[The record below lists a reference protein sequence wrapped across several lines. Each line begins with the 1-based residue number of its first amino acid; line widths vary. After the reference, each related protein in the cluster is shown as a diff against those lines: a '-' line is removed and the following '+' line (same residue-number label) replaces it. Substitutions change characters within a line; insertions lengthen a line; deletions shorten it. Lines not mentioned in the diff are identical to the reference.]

1 MFPQAV
7 SSLRQADSRA
17 TLGAPPVLR
26 PAPGSRGHPRGQL
39 LSLAARPGSAEG
51 SAGCGRLGATP
62 ADAAEAVPRQLDLQ
76 GASGGSVPPA
86 AGQGAIGGGGGQ
98 PRGHQRFW

>member
-7 SSLRQADSRA
+7 RSLRQADHRA
-17 TLGAPPVLR
+17 SPGAPPILR

-39 LSLAARPGSAEG
+39 LALAARPGGAERT
-51 SAGCGRLGATP
+51 AGCGRLGTAT

-86 AGQGAIGGGGGQ
+86 AGQDAVGGGSGQ
-98 PRGHQRFW
+98 PSGHWRFR